1 MRSAR
6 RKTHLRTHARDPSYL
21 VVGRDTPQ
29 GVETSPDRDQE
40 VERLY
45 RTEGARLWRAV
56 VAYSGDR
63 EVANDAVAEAFAQ
76 VLARGQAVRQPL
88 PWLWRSAFRIAAGEL
103 KARGRT
109 ATALAE
115 IQYEMPESIAD
126 VVRALSRLSPNQ
138 RAAVILHDYADLPT
152 VEVAR
157 IMGIALA
164 TVRVHVSQ
172 GRRRL
177 RKLLEVRDA

>member
-1 MRSAR
+1 
-6 RKTHLRTHARDPSYL
+6 
-21 VVGRDTPQ
+21 VGRDTPQ
-29 GVETSPDRDQE
+29 GVETSPDREQE

-56 VAYSGDR
+56 MAYSGDR
-63 EVANDAVAEAFAQ
+63 EVTNDAVAEAFAQ
-76 VLARGQAVRQPL
+76 VLARGEAVHEPL

-109 ATALAE
+109 AAAVAE
-115 IQYEMPESIAD
+115 PAYEMPEPIAD
-126 VVRALSRLSPNQ
+126 VVRALARLSPNQ

-152 VEVAR
+152 AEVAT
-157 IMGIALA
+157 IMGIASA

-172 GRRRL
+172 ARRRL
-177 RKLLEVRDA
+177 RKQFEVRDA